1 MLHIRRVDS
10 GHTVA
15 LLDAAEVQEL
25 DSQNFVT
32 ALKVYLQPLLG
43 TPRFRQRLYGERGE
57 IFQGSWAQMG
67 GPAELQVETL
77 PCSNDFHKDLL
88 SAVKNGDETQV
99 IYALEQLIDPNVE
112 CLMSEHD
119 FQRFTPLYCAALQ
132 GRVDLMKLLL
142 EAGADVS
149 SGGFST
155 PLVVAAQNGNLE
167 VVRFLVEAGA
177 DIAKA
182 NDYGLTARRSAD
194 LAQHTAVAQYL
205 LRVERERCFNLAAE
219 AVECS

>member
-1 MLHIRRVDS
+1 
-10 GHTVA
+10 
-15 LLDAAEVQEL
+15 
-25 DSQNFVT
+25 
-32 ALKVYLQPLLG
+32 
-43 TPRFRQRLYGERGE
+43 
-57 IFQGSWAQMG
+57 
-67 GPAELQVETL
+67 
-77 PCSNDFHKDLL
+77 
-88 SAVKNGDETQV
+88 
-99 IYALEQLIDPNVE
+99 
-112 CLMSEHD
+112 
-119 FQRFTPLYCAALQ
+119 
-132 GRVDLMKLLL
+132 MKLLL